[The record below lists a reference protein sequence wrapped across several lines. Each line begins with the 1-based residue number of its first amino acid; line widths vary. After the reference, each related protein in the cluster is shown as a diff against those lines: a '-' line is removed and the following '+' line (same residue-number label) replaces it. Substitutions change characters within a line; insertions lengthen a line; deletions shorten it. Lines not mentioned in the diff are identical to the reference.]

1 MSRVIRFHQ
10 FGSADVLLC
19 ETQPTPE
26 PGAGEVLVR
35 VEALGVNWG
44 DVLWRQ
50 NLADEQASLPAGF
63 GSELAGEVVAVGE
76 GVQQFKPGMRVA
88 SFPAHSIN
96 RYPASGDV
104 VLMPQQAL
112 TEYPDNLT
120 PAEASVHY
128 SGLLLAYFALVNL
141 AQIQSGQQVLVTEA
155 SNCVGPSVVQLAT
168 ALGAQVIAA
177 TSESENR
184 ALLKELGAVKVVAT
198 DEQDLVLEVE
208 RFTEN
213 RGVEVVLDALC
224 GPQLCRLGDIAATRG
239 KLILYGMGGGNE
251 TSFPACAAFKKHL
264 QIFRHSV
271 LDFTGHPGLGL
282 EPNAEAVQHALKVI
296 NQMTRDGLLKPIVTH
311 TLPFDQFVEAHR
323 LVESDSLKG
332 RVVLVVE

>member
-10 FGSADVLLC
+10 FGSADVLCC
-19 ETQPTPE
+19 ENQPTPE

-35 VEALGVNWG
+35 VQALGVCWG

-50 NLADEQASLPAGF
+50 NLADEPATLPAGF
-63 GSELAGEVVAVGE
+63 GSELAGEVVSVGE
-76 GVQQFKPGMRVA
+76 GVRHFQPGMRVA

-96 RYPASGDV
+96 QYPASGDM

-112 TEYPDNLT
+112 TEYPDTLT
-120 PAEASVHY
+120 PAEAAVHY
-128 SGLLLAYFALVNL
+128 AGLLLAYFALVDL
-141 AQIQSGQQVLVTEA
+141 AQLKAGQQVLVTEA
-155 SNCVGPSVVQLAT
+155 SNCVGPAVVQLAA

-184 ALLKELGAVKVVAT
+184 ALLKGLGAVKVVST

-208 RFTEN
+208 RFTES

-224 GPQLCRLGDIAATRG
+224 GPQLSRLGDIAATRG
-239 KLILYGMGGGNE
+239 KLIIYGMGGGNE
-251 TSFPACAAFKKHL
+251 ASFPACAAFKKHL

-271 LDFTGHPGLGL
+271 LDFTGHPELGL
-282 EPNAEAVQHALKVI
+282 EPHAEAVQRALTVI
-296 NQMTRDGLLKPIVTH
+296 NQMTRDGLLKPIVAH

-323 LVESDSLKG
+323 LVENECLKG
-332 RVVLVVE
+332 RVVLTVE